1 MTQGAVVVTIFNK
14 GRGKKMTLEG
24 TIQKYETKFKEAS
37 KGLAERKAEGC
48 SSIADRMII
57 GTLEGNVEE
66 YGQMVSWL
74 KELQAYRQSEK
85 GDK

>member
-1 MTQGAVVVTIFNK
+1 MVTIFNK

-37 KGLAERKAEGC
+37 EGLAERKAEGC

-57 GTLEGNVEE
+57 GTLEENVKE
-66 YGQMVSWL
+66 YCQMLSWL

>member
-1 MTQGAVVVTIFNK
+1 MTQGAVAVTIFNK

-37 KGLAERKAEGC
+37 EGLAERKAEGC

-57 GTLEGNVEE
+57 GTLEENVKE
-66 YGQMVSWL
+66 YCQMLSWL